1 MGEDL
6 DAKAAAL
13 EDILSWRDMYRME
26 MGCQI
31 VHDSIHARPGWTQEY
46 VLRSGGE
53 RVGYGSVAVAGPWAG
68 QPTLYEFYVVPQH
81 RTHVFDLF
89 RALLDA
95 SGVPRIEVQSND
107 TVATSMLHTF
117 AKDVT
122 SESIL
127 FQDERTTSRVPT
139 GATFREP
146 QAAEAPDVPSEQL
159 LWHGVVEAEGQI
171 AATGGILF
179 HYNPPYGDIFMEV
192 AESFRGRGLG
202 AFIVQ
207 ELKRVCYA
215 RGRIPGARCNPGNVA
230 SRRTLQRAGFVPCG
244 HLLSGR
250 V

>member
-1 MGEDL
+1 M
-6 DAKAAAL
+6 
-13 EDILSWRDMYRME
+13 
-26 MGCQI
+26 
-31 VHDSIHARPGWTQEY
+31 
-46 VLRSGGE
+46 
-53 RVGYGSVAVAGPWAG
+53 
-68 QPTLYEFYVVPQH
+68 
-81 RTHVFDLF
+81 
-89 RALLDA
+89 
-95 SGVPRIEVQSND
+95 QSND
-107 TVATSMLHTF
+107 SVATIMLHTF

-127 FQDERTTSRVPT
+127 FHDALTTSRVPT

-146 QAAEAPDVPSEQL
+146 EAAEAPYVPTEQL
-159 LWHGVVEAEGQI
+159 PWHGVVEAEGQI

-215 RGRIPGARCNPGNVA
+215 GGRIPGARCNPSNVA

-244 HLLSGR
+244 HMLSGR
-250 V
+250 VSP